1 MRQPIALIL
10 ATAMAVTAASAA
22 DRLSSLAGSEWGFE
36 QGRDTYIQFAEN
48 NVSGFSG
55 CNRFRGSYTYADGK
69 LSFGPL
75 ASTRMACPP
84 EQMETERKVLQLL
97 EATKAA
103 EATHKTLILQ
113 DATGATLATLNRRDF
128 D

>member
-1 MRQPIALIL
+1 MRQSILFIL
-10 ATAMAVTAASAA
+10 AAALAITGASAA

-48 NVSGFSG
+48 DVSGFSG
-55 CNRFRGSYTYADGK
+55 CNRFRGSYTYAEGK

-75 ASTRMACPP
+75 ASTRMACSP
-84 EQMETERKVLQLL
+84 EQLEIERTILQLL

-103 EATHKTLILQ
+103 EATHKTLKLQ
-113 DATGATLATLNRRDF
+113 DGTGAALATLNRRDF

>member
-1 MRQPIALIL
+1 MRQSIVSIL
-10 ATAMAVTAASAA
+10 TAAMAVTVASAA

-36 QGRDTYIQFAEN
+36 QGRDTYIQFAEK

-84 EQMETERKVLQLL
+84 EQMETERKILQLL
-97 EATKAA
+97 EATKTA
-103 EATHKTLILQ
+103 EATHKTLKLQ
-113 DATGATLATLNRRDF
+113 DGTGAALATLNRRDF

>member
-1 MRQPIALIL
+1 MRQSIASIL
-10 ATAMAVTAASAA
+10 AAAVAVTGASAA

-36 QGRDTYIQFAEN
+36 QGSDTYIQFAEKD
-48 NVSGFSG
+48 VSGFAG
-55 CNRFRGSYTYADGK
+55 CNRFRGSYTFADGK

-75 ASTRMACPP
+75 ANTRMACPP

-103 EATHKTLILQ
+103 DATHKTLILQ
-113 DATGATLATLNRRDF
+113 DGTGATLATLNRRDW

>member
-1 MRQPIALIL
+1 MRQSIVSIL
-10 ATAMAVTAASAA
+10 TAAMAVTVASAA

-36 QGRDTYIQFAEN
+36 QGRDTYIQFAEK

-84 EQMETERKVLQLL
+84 EQMETERKILQLL
-97 EATKAA
+97 EATKMA
-103 EATHKTLILQ
+103 EATHKTLKLQ
-113 DATGATLATLNRRDF
+113 DGTGAALATLNRRDF